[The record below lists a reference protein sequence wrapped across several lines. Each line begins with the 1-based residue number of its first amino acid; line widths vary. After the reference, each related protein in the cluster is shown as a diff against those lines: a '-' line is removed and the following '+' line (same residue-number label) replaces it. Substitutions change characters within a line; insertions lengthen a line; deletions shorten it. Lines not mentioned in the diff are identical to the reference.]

1 MPRPCEWLLVQT
13 PPGELEEG
21 GEEVKEQVRVA
32 REVRRR
38 GPRLLA
44 RDDVTPAGPVKAP
57 DAGALR
63 QLCEGGCETE
73 A

>member
-1 MPRPCEWLLVQT
+1 MQA

-21 GEEVKEQVRVA
+21 GEQVREQVRVA

-44 RDDVTPAGPVKAP
+44 RDDVTPSRPVEAF
-57 DAGALR
+57 DAGALG
-63 QLCEGGCETE
+63 QLWERSGVRFGLSLGPMRG
-73 A
+73 